1 MNKAELVKNIMAAS
15 GQPEHVVRSVI
26 DNAAA
31 VITSTLAAGGEP
43 YGLGLGKFAVVTRP
57 PKKARDIRR
66 GTEVQV
72 PARTVVVFRPSKPL
86 TEAVNGK
93 REL

>member
-26 DNAAA
+26 DSATA

-43 YGLGLGKFAVVTRP
+43 YGLGLGKFAVVKRP